1 MELTKSMQLT
11 KKERKRNVWLTILIG
26 LIIVIASQALAM
38 IPSSFL
44 NNGGAKEVYI
54 LFSNGFVI
62 LALLVFIH
70 FFEKRSLYSVGLK
83 KNNFF
88 ISLLKGGGFGF
99 LLIFSVFL
107 INLFTG
113 SISTSINLGS
123 LSWIY
128 FITAFLGYFFQG
140 TMEELVCRGFIMNSL
155 SARYNVWIGI
165 LVNTLIFAGL
175 HGFSDNVTLLAMFNL
190 VLAGLLLSFIFYLTD
205 NILLV
210 GAFHAI
216 WNFTLG
222 PVFGV
227 PVSGIGFY
235 SSLFKTESISNQSII
250 NGGLFGFE
258 GGLALTVSALIG
270 LVLVFTLLKKKR
282 TL

>member
-1 MELTKSMQLT
+1 M
-11 KKERKRNVWLTILIG
+11 
-26 LIIVIASQALAM
+26 
-38 IPSSFL
+38 
-44 NNGGAKEVYI
+44 
-54 LFSNGFVI
+54 
-62 LALLVFIH
+62 
-70 FFEKRSLYSVGLK
+70 
-83 KNNFF
+83 
-88 ISLLKGGGFGF
+88 
-99 LLIFSVFL
+99 FL

-128 FITAFLGYFFQG
+128 FITAFLGYFLQG

-155 SARYNVWIGI
+155 SARYNVWTAI

-258 GGLALTVSALIG
+258 GGLA
-270 LVLVFTLLKKKR
+270 
-282 TL
+282 